1 MHIMIDLNI
10 AYIWYNITIYLKS
23 HELRKRVHSSS
34 DMKNTFV
41 WCLDMAIPSFLVDS
55 CQHLGSTQGTWLW
68 CSLPCSFLELTIHFP
83 GRGGRKIDTW
93 NRQRELPQQQ
103 MPGAWSGNKRC
114 LYPLQGWLCWLVL
127 GDIHIL
133 SSWWGV
139 IHFWLQGFVFLVG
152 WRNWFVYSR
161 VSLVVLFIFFLAIWQ
176 IEANDPF
183 KIVWD
188 FSLLTQCGI
197 WKRLVRIWT
206 TFLRGQHQRS
216 PTLCKVHASC
226 FELH

>member
-1 MHIMIDLNI
+1 MNLGNGFIPWVTWKTTMCGVWIWLFQVFWWTPVNI
-10 AYIWYNITIYLKS
+10 WDQLRHMALVFVALFFFGAHHPLS
-23 HELRKRVHSSS
+23 RKRRE
-34 DMKNTFV
+34 DI
-41 WCLDMAIPSFLVDS
+41 LDTSETNL
-55 CQHLGSTQGTWLW
+55 
-68 CSLPCSFLELTIHFP
+68 
-83 GRGGRKIDTW
+83 
-93 NRQRELPQQQ
+93 ELPQQQ

-161 VSLVVLFIFFLAIWQ
+161 VLLVVLFIFFLAIWQ

-197 WKRLVRIWT
+197 WKGLVRIWT

-216 PTLCKVHASC
+216 PTLCKVHAFC